1 MSKPQQASPRIP
13 NHKCCG
19 VVGESE
25 SETRKNRQRPQPWV
39 IRKIWI
45 PFTLGIMGYSGYAY
59 IARLCLP
66 MIKRTHGA
74 LGSRATGSVLFDLI
88 HVSYAY
94 RFFGSCTIDLL
105 QYSIL
110 VDDLGLCQ
118 GSSHTDEKTSLNP
131 AFLQVILTSPGYARD
146 VSSIRHVSFLSILI

>member
-1 MSKPQQASPRIP
+1 MSKLQQASPRTP

-25 SETRKNRQRPQPWV
+25 SETRKNRQRHQPWV

-66 MIKRTHGA
+66 MIKRTQGA
-74 LGSRATGSVLFDLI
+74 LGSRATGSVLFELF
-88 HVSYAY
+88 HFSYAY
-94 RFFGSCTIDLL
+94 HFW
-105 QYSIL
+105 Q
-110 VDDLGLCQ
+110 
-118 GSSHTDEKTSLNP
+118 SH
-131 AFLQVILTSPGYARD
+131 Y
-146 VSSIRHVSFLSILI
+146 